1 MPRKTVNRKLPVMRS
16 EAAVDRWLQGADLTD
31 YFTGEEFQK
40 TRFAKLEKKL
50 VDESYEKALVTQP
63 VTLRLPEGLIQKL
76 KLVAA
81 DRGIPYQIL
90 ARMVLQ
96 KSVNQLLTRA

>member
-1 MPRKTVNRKLPVMRS
+1 MAKKSVRKLPLMQS
-16 EAAVDRWLQGADLTD
+16 EAAVDRWLQKADLTD
-31 YFTGEEFQK
+31 YFTGDEFQK
-40 TRFAKLEKKL
+40 TRFSRLEKKL

-81 DRGIPYQIL
+81 SRGVPYQIL

-96 KSVNQLLTRA
+96 KTVNLLLGRA